1 MRLLARFCVVGV
13 VAFGLAGCD
22 GGSDLKEGTPKDIDM
37 SKDYSPKVDMP
48 GMGVKAMKKAK
59 AETAPAT
66 TAPATDPS
74 K

>member
-1 MRLLARFCVVGV
+1 MRLLVRFCVVGV

-22 GGSDLKEGTPKDIDM
+22 GGSDLQEGTPKNIDLSQDHS
-37 SKDYSPKVDMP
+37 SKLDMP

-59 AETAPAT
+59 TETAPAT
-66 TAPATDPS
+66 TAPEPS